1 MILGISQPTFLPW
14 VGYFGLLDFVDE
26 FVFLDDVQF
35 NKRSWQ
41 QRNNIKINKQ
51 TFFLTVPVIS
61 KNKYNQKI
69 NEVLIDKKSNFIQD
83 HKRCIEINYKKTNYF
98 NVYADEIFKVYDISH
113 DNLIDLNIDFIKLI
127 CNLLKIKFSL
137 TKSSELKTKSS
148 KENLILEICK
158 IKKAKTYISTIG
170 SKIYLN
176 NDHEFKENLIELKYY
191 KFMNFKYKQLG
202 NNYIENLSIIDLL
215 FNLGPNT
222 LDYIR
227 ENFYIHDQKN

>member
-41 QRNNIKINKQ
+41 QRNNIKINNQ

-113 DNLIDLNIDFIKLI
+113 DNLIDLNIDFIKVI

-137 TKSSELKTKSS
+137 IKSSELKTKSS

-158 IKKAKTYISTIG
+158 IKKAKTYISNNE

-176 NDHEFKENLIELKYY
+176 NDNEFKENLIELKYY